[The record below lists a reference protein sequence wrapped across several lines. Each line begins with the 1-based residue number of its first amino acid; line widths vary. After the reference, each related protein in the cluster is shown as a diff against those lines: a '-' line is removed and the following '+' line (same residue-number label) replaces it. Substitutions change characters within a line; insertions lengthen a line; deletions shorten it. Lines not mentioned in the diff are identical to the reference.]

1 MDFLNKIENII
12 IKIEKIMMLIFG
24 SIMMI
29 SVFLQI
35 FFRYVIRTS
44 VPWTEEI
51 SIISFIMMFFYG
63 ASFASYQKRHLGINN
78 FVNKLPETSYK
89 IVWFAKNIIIL
100 LFLISIIVISSF
112 PIVIGGLNEVS
123 VISRIPRFYIFIQIP
138 ILGLLFF
145 LHLMMSFLR
154 KDYLKEFSLIKKK
167 EI

>member
-1 MDFLNKIENII
+1 MDFLDKIENII
-12 IKIEKIMMLIFG
+12 IKIEKTMIVTFG

-29 SVFLQI
+29 SVFLQV
-35 FFRYVIRTS
+35 FFRYVVRTS

-89 IVWFAKNIIIL
+89 IIWFIKNIIIL
-100 LFLISIIVISSF
+100 LFLINIIVICSF
-112 PIVIGGLNEVS
+112 PMVIRGLEQVS
-123 VISRIPRFYIFIQIP
+123 VITRIPRFYIFIQIP

-145 LHLMMSFLR
+145 FHLMMSFLR
-154 KDYLKEFSLIKKK
+154 KDYLEEFSLIKKK
-167 EI
+167 EV